1 MACLLS
7 TGLAVQAESK
17 QTVTV
22 GGRTL
27 EQNVA
32 SITFDGDNV
41 VLTMADGIPVT
52 ADMGEVTMA
61 FEWNTSTAIGHVDE
75 QPVVADG
82 SGYDLQGRMLRNAQP
97 DAQFSTL
104 NSQFKK
110 GIYLVRQNGKTI
122 KVFKK

>member
-41 VLTMADGIPVT
+41 VLTMADGSPVT

-82 SGYDLQGRMLRNAQP
+82 SVYDLQGRMLRNAQS
-97 DAQFSTL
+97 DAQFSTP

>member
-82 SGYDLQGRMLRNAQP
+82 SVYDLQGRMLRNAQP
-97 DAQFSTL
+97 VAQFSTL